1 MHATKMNKQT
11 NTTAAAQATHCRL
24 RRSASLLFIALYRD
38 KAERPEEWPEI
49 KARCIQGPFL
59 TPEGLEILFDP
70 TQRTSVCQVKP
81 AHCSMGTKACAPV
94 TMEKKSLTVNRAIFV
109 HSVDLNYMHP
119 CCCN

>member
-1 MHATKMNKQT
+1 MQNKQT
-11 NTTAAAQATHCRL
+11 NTTVAAQATHCRL
-24 RRSASLLFIALYRD
+24 HRSASLLFIALYRD
-38 KAERPEEWPEI
+38 KAEWPEI

-81 AHCSMGTKACAPV
+81 AHCSMGIKACAPI
-94 TMEKKSLTVNRAIFV
+94 TMKKKSLPVNRAIFV
-109 HSVDLNYMHP
+109 HGVDLNYMHA